1 MVPSHRVGFEN
12 EPEIHSKGPDKDF
25 DFKIALSDISPLVMQ
40 YSTCNTQANLIDDAD
55 SESDAQISR

>member
-1 MVPSHRVGFEN
+1 MGFEN
-12 EPEIHSKGPDKDF
+12 EPEIHSKGPDKNF

>member
-1 MVPSHRVGFEN
+1 MVGFKN

-55 SESDAQISR
+55 SESEAQISR

>member
-1 MVPSHRVGFEN
+1 MVGFKN

>member
-1 MVPSHRVGFEN
+1 MGFEN
-12 EPEIHSKGPDKDF
+12 EPEIHSNGRDKDF

-40 YSTCNTQANLIDDAD
+40 YSTYNTQANLIDDAD